1 MDFLLQMIAPLLL
14 FKELRLVMNRC
25 YTASV
30 SINSQIESF
39 CVDTSSSPNIQAKY
53 FLALL
58 TPNNL
63 SFKMNMDLSFSEINL
78 GDSAFS
84 SNCSIAFNC
93 FTT

>member
-1 MDFLLQMIAPLLL
+1 
-14 FKELRLVMNRC
+14 MNRC

-58 TPNNL
+58 TPNIL
-63 SFKMNMDLSFSEINL
+63 SFKMNIDLSVTKSNL
-78 GDSAFS
+78 SDYA
-84 SNCSIAFNC
+84 
-93 FTT
+93 